1 MNSSSPINEALMS
14 DESNRRSEERIPHR
28 AYATLITA
36 NNQYAAHLLNISRNG
51 ALIAV
56 IQEHDLKSADEISLR
71 IETETLQFEL
81 NGWVAHVR
89 DHYLGMTGRP
99 SNEKNRADL
108 EAFIS
113 EAEDATKP
121 EQP

>member
-1 MNSSSPINEALMS
+1 MTE
-14 DESNRRSEERIPHR
+14 DSNRRNEERIPHR

-36 NNQYAAHLLNISRNG
+36 KNQYAAHLLNISRNG

-56 IQEHDLKSADEISLR
+56 IHEHDLKSADEISLR
-71 IETETLQFEL
+71 VETEEIQFEL

-99 SNEKNRADL
+99 SNEKGRSQLDKFIA
-108 EAFIS
+108 EAKN
-113 EAEDATKP
+113 DD
-121 EQP
+121 QPN